1 MFSQGESAYSTTP
14 QRGSGHYTGHLGGR
28 TVTSMSRIKINK
40 VFTMPRETLRGEL
53 DRLIDELSQQLQL
66 NCEWLSDYCLDFRRS
81 GITGQIS
88 IGDEELDLDIK
99 LGILMNVFREPI
111 EKEVLEFM
119 DRHIY

>member
-1 MFSQGESAYSTTP
+1 
-14 QRGSGHYTGHLGGR
+14 
-28 TVTSMSRIKINK
+28 
-40 VFTMPRETLRGEL
+40 MPRETLRGEL